1 MKAGDLVAW
10 KNDQFTTK
18 GSTYLS
24 TYLVLCPDPARTESY
39 QTECW
44 QALSCRGALVIVHED
59 AMEVI
64 SEAG

>member
-10 KNDQFTTK
+10 KIRKNTQISK
-18 GSTYLS
+18 ES
-24 TYLVLCPDPARTESY
+24 TYLVIRPDPARTESY
-39 QTECW
+39 QSDCW
-44 QALSCRGALVIVHED
+44 QALSCRGYLVVVHSD